1 MSLRVRS
8 LFFAIIFILPLSG
21 MLNGETGWIGSY
33 NSQSA
38 GLEDSQ
44 EARVY
49 TTFQLSRLR
58 RAVTPRYVRILD
70 EDLLAA
76 GTNPMQRGILFT
88 CEGYRSR
95 EVFLSGDFNNWGRL
109 RMNRNSMGVYYVV
122 LPVREIE
129 SGRRIYRYHYKFVVD
144 GIWKHDP
151 MNKNYVDDGL
161 GGVISEFN
169 LDREDINR
177 LATVRVLSEGR
188 RMNERLVE
196 FAIYLPDVENL
207 SLVGNFNDW
216 NPEHDLLVK
225 GQDGIFRL
233 RLRLRPGE
241 YVYKYIADGR
251 WVLDP
256 YNPETRFHETLD
268 ELCSYIKLD

>member
-1 MSLRVRS
+1 
-8 LFFAIIFILPLSG
+8 
-21 MLNGETGWIGSY
+21 
-33 NSQSA
+33 
-38 GLEDSQ
+38 
-44 EARVY
+44 
-49 TTFQLSRLR
+49 
-58 RAVTPRYVRILD
+58 
-70 EDLLAA
+70 
-76 GTNPMQRGILFT
+76 
-88 CEGYRSR
+88 
-95 EVFLSGDFNNWGRL
+95 
-109 RMNRNSMGVYYVV
+109 
-122 LPVREIE
+122 
-129 SGRRIYRYHYKFVVD
+129 
-144 GIWKHDP
+144 